1 VPVRPSAFPKLEQFN
16 GGEPYFD
23 AIADA
28 HIDLLGLA
36 ITEGVEDGLSIHQ
49 ATGLG
54 VWVAGSAPHMGKLD
68 GVKPDFSDAVVPD
81 YIDSVS
87 IFADAD
93 ADHQGER
100 NAKRLAERLRARGIE
115 VTIEGLD
122 A

>member
-1 VPVRPSAFPKLEQFN
+1 MIGSPSGRPIVIA
-16 GGEPYFD
+16 EPT
-23 AIADA
+23 
-28 HIDLLGLA
+28 DLLGLA